1 MPPRGAG
8 PRRRGSPIRYGG
20 VAGGVTVA
28 RPDRE
33 AGSRGAAGSAG
44 SGDEGDAP
52 HGREGVVPHPR
63 AGAGAALESG
73 AGAGGN
79 GRRRMGAVEAAGGRR
94 PVGCRLPASPSPALP
109 GPPRAP
115 GLGPADGPVEGV
127 LSPHVVREPT
137 AVSRDGPSPAV
148 DRKS

>member
-28 RPDRE
+28 RP
-33 AGSRGAAGSAG
+33 
-44 SGDEGDAP
+44 
-52 HGREGVVPHPR
+52 GREGVVPHPR

-115 GLGPADGPVEGV
+115 GLGPADGSVEGV

-148 DRKS
+148 VAR